1 MSDTIELR
9 GPFYVELAYEAEGD
23 DDAERIRTAY
33 IDGIASEAD
42 AWAAC
47 GRMGKDLIAAITD
60 EGDAVSIAPERLLQ
74 LLIRRTAAQNVFPA
88 TAAE

>member
-1 MSDTIELR
+1 MSDKLELR
-9 GPFYVELAYEAEGD
+9 GPFYVELAYEAEGGD
-23 DDAERIRTAY
+23 GAEQIRTAY

-47 GRMGKDLIAAITD
+47 GRFGKDLIAATTN
-60 EGDAVSIAPERLLQ
+60 EGDAVAIAPERLLQ
-74 LLIRRTAAQNVFPA
+74 LLIGRTAQDVFPV